1 MCIYKRKLIIY
12 QLNCT
17 NVNRSDMHFHLNF
30 MTMNFYVCVRP
41 CVCTHLTCFS
51 INDFRSPLS
60 GLHIRYDSSGP
71 LVPGLGSGSD
81 TLPPGVTSID
91 QLLDRQWN
99 EGQQF
104 LLQQGSQGDGERLF
118 YTHIMMHFAL
128 NHNSSTELFI
138 YVLCVCHCAGL
149 AEDVVE
155 R

>member
-1 MCIYKRKLIIY
+1 
-12 QLNCT
+12 
-17 NVNRSDMHFHLNF
+17 MHFHFNF
-30 MTMNFYVCVRP
+30 MTMNFGVCVCVCVR
-41 CVCTHLTCFS
+41 THLTCFS

-81 TLPPGVTSID
+81 TLPPVVTSID

-118 YTHIMMHFAL
+118 YTYNDAFCIKSQLKHR
-128 NHNSSTELFI
+128 T
-138 YVLCVCHCAGL
+138 VCLCVAWLSLRWSCWGCC
-149 AEDVVE
+149 
-155 R
+155 

>member
-1 MCIYKRKLIIY
+1 MWTDLTCISIW
-12 QLNCT
+12 
-17 NVNRSDMHFHLNF
+17 NF
-30 MTMNFYVCVRP
+30 MTMNFMCVRR
-41 CVCTHLTCFS
+41 VCSTHLTCFS

-81 TLPPGVTSID
+81 TLPPVVTSID

-118 YTHIMMHFAL
+118 TQLKHRA
-128 NHNSSTELFI
+128 
-138 YVLCVCHCAGL
+138 VCLCVAWLSLRWSCWGCCWAIGSCQFYWWLMLLFVLLNISLHLC
-149 AEDVVE
+149 
-155 R
+155 

>member
-12 QLNCT
+12 ELNCT
-17 NVNRSDMHFHLNF
+17 NVYRSDMHFHFNF
-30 MTMNFYVCVRP
+30 MTMNFDELLCVY
-41 CVCTHLTCFS
+41 TSHLFS

-81 TLPPGVTSID
+81 TLPPVSTSID

-104 LLQQGSQGDGERLF
+104 LLQQGSQGDGERLS
-118 YTHIMMHFAL
+118 YTHIMMHVASVYNYIKPQL
-128 NHNSSTELFI
+128 KHRA
-138 YVLCVCHCAGL
+138 VWLCVVWMSLRWSCWGCC
-149 AEDVVE
+149 
-155 R
+155 

>member
-1 MCIYKRKLIIY
+1 
-12 QLNCT
+12 
-17 NVNRSDMHFHLNF
+17 MHFHLNF
-30 MTMNFYVCVRP
+30 MTMNFGVCVCVR
-41 CVCTHLTCFS
+41 THLTCFS

-81 TLPPGVTSID
+81 TLPPVVTSID

-118 YTHIMMHFAL
+118 YTTQAQSCLFMCGMVVIAL
-128 NHNSSTELFI
+128 
-138 YVLCVCHCAGL
+138 VLLRMLLSDRILSVLLMAD
-149 AEDVVE
+149 ATVVLLNISLHLC
-155 R
+155 